1 MARVSFCSKAD
12 LGMLLQRR
20 VSLLARA
27 YSLPAYF
34 YGSEIPYGGKT
45 VNIHPPPTITVII
58 KEMIHLYSLIFHTV
72 VCESKIKEKRT
83 FFFKKSTNINNYIL
97 LPLKDE
103 QSVGNFYYSIFSEYI
118 YDIFLIPST
127 NDFK

>member
-34 YGSEIPYGGKT
+34 YGSEIPYGGNT
-45 VNIHPPPTITVII
+45 VNIHPSTYGRRII
-58 KEMIHLYSLIFHTV
+58 RHE
-72 VCESKIKEKRT
+72 
-83 FFFKKSTNINNYIL
+83 
-97 LPLKDE
+97 
-103 QSVGNFYYSIFSEYI
+103 
-118 YDIFLIPST
+118 
-127 NDFK
+127 

>member
-34 YGSEIPYGGKT
+34 YGSEIPYGGNT
-45 VNIHPPPTITVII
+45 VNIHLSPMYIWPPYVMNKGKP
-58 KEMIHLYSLIFHTV
+58 
-72 VCESKIKEKRT
+72 
-83 FFFKKSTNINNYIL
+83 
-97 LPLKDE
+97 
-103 QSVGNFYYSIFSEYI
+103 
-118 YDIFLIPST
+118 
-127 NDFK
+127 NDL

>member
-34 YGSEIPYGGKT
+34 YRSEIPYGGNT
-45 VNIHPPPTITVII
+45 VNIHPFMYDRHIVHHKENPNDPP
-58 KEMIHLYSLIFHTV
+58 IH
-72 VCESKIKEKRT
+72 
-83 FFFKKSTNINNYIL
+83 
-97 LPLKDE
+97 
-103 QSVGNFYYSIFSEYI
+103 
-118 YDIFLIPST
+118 
-127 NDFK
+127 